1 MRMTAVLLLL
11 CMFGCTSVQHEPREE
26 LSDVYDRLVI
36 GRVAPIGGCLVSADV
51 AIVAEDGLLHLSTRG
66 GGRGVTVSEPND
78 AGAIVIAARSATIY
92 VDAEGTPRMQLN
104 GVQVIEGLMKG
115 SSVARLDMILV
126 SR

>member
-51 AIVAEDGLLHLSTRG
+51 AIVAEDGSLHLSTRG
-66 GGRGVTVSEPND
+66 GGRGVTVSDD
-78 AGAIVIAARSATIY
+78 AGAIVIDARSATIY
-92 VDAEGTPRMQLN
+92 VDADGTPRMQLN
-104 GVQVIEGLMKG
+104 DVQVVEGSMEG
-115 SSVARLDMILV
+115 SSVAGLDMILA